1 MSLTFKILPALALA
15 IALSP
20 FAAQAQS
27 AVVAQPHSA
36 VAAAQTVRMSSVAPS
51 SATVDHPTVV
61 YGGVGVNSFPDSFG
75 G

>member
-1 MSLTFKILPALALA
+1 MNLSMKILPAMALA

-27 AVVAQPHSA
+27 AQKSA
-36 VAAAQTVRMSSVAPS
+36 HTHGYNHVDKVMVT
-51 SATVDHPTVV
+51 SATVDIPTHV
-61 YGGVGVNSFPDSFG
+61 YSNDLFPGSFG

>member
-1 MSLTFKILPALALA
+1 MNFSMKILPAMALA

-27 AVVAQPHSA
+27 AHQPAATQTHDHVDA
-36 VAAAQTVRMSSVAPS
+36 VMVS
-51 SATVDHPTVV
+51 SATIDNPTHV
-61 YGGVGVNSFPDSFG
+61 YSNNLFPDSFG